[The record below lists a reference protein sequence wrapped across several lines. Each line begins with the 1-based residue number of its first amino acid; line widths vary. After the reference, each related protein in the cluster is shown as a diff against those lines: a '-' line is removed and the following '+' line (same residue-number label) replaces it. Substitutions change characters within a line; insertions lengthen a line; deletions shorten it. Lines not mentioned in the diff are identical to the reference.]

1 MIVLSRNDADSGL
14 RIFNSIA
21 AMGLPTPTLPV
32 NLNNVT
38 RKYFIYGERELQAYR
53 ARVQAIANIVA
64 RLAAEDAT

>member
-1 MIVLSRNDADSGL
+1 MNLDPQDPDERHALYNAL
-14 RIFNSIA
+14 FA